1 MKSNGVMLDGSII
14 RGGGGK
20 PRAKRAPHSERAAW
34 GTVALCA
41 EPCFGNLKWTAQG
54 RQSAPPARKERR
66 GGCLLGPA
74 SCQGVDRQ
82 ASRRARIAAR
92 YSAASVETRILHAAS
107 VLKVRGARSMSLC
120 GRNRFLAN
128 VTALRSLDPKR
139 KSSGNAPQMRHGVS
153 LCMRVSGTPLYS
165 IRSNVLQPIRA

>member
-1 MKSNGVMLDGSII
+1 
-14 RGGGGK
+14 
-20 PRAKRAPHSERAAW
+20 
-34 GTVALCA
+34 
-41 EPCFGNLKWTAQG
+41 
-54 RQSAPPARKERR
+54 
-66 GGCLLGPA
+66 
-74 SCQGVDRQ
+74 
-82 ASRRARIAAR
+82 
-92 YSAASVETRILHAAS
+92 
-107 VLKVRGARSMSLC
+107 MSLC